1 MDWLSPALW
10 TALGV
15 VFTAL
20 VQLITAKLKTSSNY
34 DTTRDARLLAEQTQF
49 RQVILAELDRGR
61 ARITEL
67 ENRLDQMRTE
77 RLDDRAEIAV
87 LRSQLAAANIAIPTL
102 RKI

>member
-1 MDWLSPALW
+1 LDWLSPAFW

-15 VFTAL
+15 VFAAL
-20 VQLITAKLKTSSNY
+20 VQLIGTKLKASSDY
-34 DTTRDARLLAEQTQF
+34 ITTHDARLLAEQTQF
-49 RQVILAELDRGR
+49 RQAIMAELDRGR
-61 ARITEL
+61 VRITEL

-77 RLDDRAEIAV
+77 RLDDRAEIAI